1 MLCGSVYVLG
11 HDLSNHILCIHAGLN
26 IMALR
31 EEREDSMIRP
41 CNKTDRD
48 AIYAII
54 NEAAEAYR
62 GVIPAD
68 RWHEPYKSRDELG
81 EEIAQGV
88 GFWCLGEEG
97 ELLGVM
103 GIQDRGDV
111 TLIRHAYVRPDR
123 QQRGIGSRLL
133 AHLEG
138 LTDKPIL
145 VGTWADAR
153 WAIGFYER
161 NGYRLVTP
169 EEKDHLLR
177 KYWSIPE
184 RQVETSV
191 VLANAA
197 WLQAQRG

>member
-1 MLCGSVYVLG
+1 M
-11 HDLSNHILCIHAGLN
+11 
-26 IMALR
+26 
-31 EEREDSMIRP
+31 
-41 CNKTDRD
+41 
-48 AIYAII
+48 YAVI

-68 RWHEPYKSRDELG
+68 RWHEPYMSRGELG

-88 GFWCLGEEG
+88 EFWCLEEEG

-103 GIQDRGDV
+103 GVQDRGDV
-111 TLIRHAYVRPDR
+111 ALIRHAYVRPDR
-123 QQRGIGSRLL
+123 QGKGIGSELL
-133 AHLEG
+133 AYLEG
-138 LTDKPIL
+138 LTYKPIL

-161 NGYRLVTP
+161 NGYRLVMP
-169 EEKDHLLR
+169 AEKDRLLR

-197 WLQAQRG
+197 WFRV